1 MIEPNQAAYIVKVTR
16 ADADMPNGVLTML
29 YAVLTENPEKAA
41 ELTQHAVKADAE
53 VEVLEA
59 RLSQDTA
66 QAIGLMPDYARHY
79 DQCTIQRRVYGQIKS
94 RPKRLERVMNSSSV
108 VRLV

>member
-1 MIEPNQAAYIVKVTR
+1 MEPNQTAFIVKVTR

-29 YAVLTENPEKAA
+29 YAVLTESPERAA
-41 ELTQHAVKADAE
+41 ELTKQAVKADAE

-66 QAIGLMPDYARHY
+66 QAIDLMPDYARA
-79 DQCTIQRRVYGQIKS
+79 
-94 RPKRLERVMNSSSV
+94 L
-108 VRLV
+108 

>member
-1 MIEPNQAAYIVKVTR
+1 MEPNQTAYIVKVTR

-29 YAVLTENPEKAA
+29 YAVLTESPAKAA
-41 ELTQHAVKADAE
+41 ELTRQAVKPDAE

-66 QAIGLMPDYARHY
+66 QAIGLMPDYARA
-79 DQCTIQRRVYGQIKS
+79 
-94 RPKRLERVMNSSSV
+94 L
-108 VRLV
+108 

>member
-1 MIEPNQAAYIVKVTR
+1 MEPNQTAYIVKVTR

-29 YAVLTENPEKAA
+29 YAVLTEGPAKAA
-41 ELTQHAVKADAE
+41 ELTRQAVKPDAE

-66 QAIGLMPDYARHY
+66 QAIGLMPDYARA
-79 DQCTIQRRVYGQIKS
+79 
-94 RPKRLERVMNSSSV
+94 L
-108 VRLV
+108 